1 MKLIKKGLPLML
13 ALSMVFTLSISA
25 NATEFLLNN
34 AQTKNA
40 DVGVSATIRGE
51 VWHYMGYEN
60 GVVWFEPTVK
70 TIVSSSKTMAQVTVS
85 MECRYNDTGYLMTS
99 DGKSS
104 GKGSENNVNT
114 VSINSSI
121 PKYNT
126 GSQIAVFSSHGA
138 TYSKSDVLY
147 MTTLL

>member
-1 MKLIKKGLPLML
+1 MGL
-13 ALSMVFTLSISA
+13 
-25 NATEFLLNN
+25 
-34 AQTKNA
+34 
-40 DVGVSATIRGE
+40 GVSATIRGE

-121 PKYNT
+121 PVYNT

>member
-85 MECRYNDTGYLMTS
+85 MECRYNDRLGCRSPL
-99 DGKSS
+99 GW
-104 GKGSENNVNT
+104 
-114 VSINSSI
+114 
-121 PKYNT
+121 
-126 GSQIAVFSSHGA
+126 
-138 TYSKSDVLY
+138 
-147 MTTLL
+147 LLQTRYGIVTPAPPS

>member
-1 MKLIKKGLPLML
+1 MYDDSSMVNEAENINAAKGLGWY
-13 ALSMVFTLSISA
+13 AINFYNASSSDSIEA
-25 NATEFLLNN
+25 FITKLKQMHILPADY

-85 MECRYNDTGYLMTS
+85 MECRYNDTDCLMT
-99 DGKSS
+99 
-104 GKGSENNVNT
+104 
-114 VSINSSI
+114 
-121 PKYNT
+121 
-126 GSQIAVFSSHGA
+126 
-138 TYSKSDVLY
+138 
-147 MTTLL
+147 

>member
-51 VWHYMGYEN
+51 VWHYHTGFDAFCQPRAAQS
-60 GVVWFEPTVK
+60 GTAHFFHILGAK
-70 TIVSSSKTMAQVTVS
+70 MAANIL
-85 MECRYNDTGYLMTS
+85 R
-99 DGKSS
+99 
-104 GKGSENNVNT
+104 
-114 VSINSSI
+114 
-121 PKYNT
+121 
-126 GSQIAVFSSHGA
+126 AVFESIDIHGF
-138 TYSKSDVLY
+138 
-147 MTTLL
+147 LLPGIKNIGQA